1 MSPNARRNT
10 SPSTLSSC
18 ESSLSLFAP
27 RSANRSCLTLLPLDS
42 DSTLLFQYAYYS
54 RLHRRSSSTGLL
66 ASSSSLHT
74 SSPLAS
80 PRVSSRPPYKRHPT
94 RSHNSYDELSHA
106 ASAVA
111 RAAEALASSRGRR
124 SRSRPKG
131 SQRKLSVKSM
141 EDGADETDNLMASV
155 NSLASDATGS
165 SSKAGRRTSTHQ
177 LKESLSSSQL
187 ASSKSSTGGPPSP
200 SDVRGRPL
208 SRPTTSIHPPP
219 PMGAAVSR
227 SPETN
232 RSTTGG
238 PSTERRSMSRK
249 RTKSG
254 TLAGG
259 RGKEA
264 TAGLVLLSLVAV
276 VGLRGMSA
284 GRETRAVSSYPTE
297 GRVLVSSSVSSTS
310 SLDEIVPPSFD
321 PPSPLTHPVRLSST
335 ANANGTH
342 PDRPTRPPH
351 HPSTPPPTWQRA
363 IGRVS
368 AWTCTVLYLT
378 SRMPQI
384 WKNVR
389 SALNP
394 RHSCPSCQT
403 QRPLT
408 PSFPFAPPLPPINPK
423 TSSRE
428 SQSRA
433 SRSCCL

>member
-1 MSPNARRNT
+1 
-10 SPSTLSSC
+10 
-18 ESSLSLFAP
+18 
-27 RSANRSCLTLLPLDS
+27 
-42 DSTLLFQYAYYS
+42 
-54 RLHRRSSSTGLL
+54 
-66 ASSSSLHT
+66 
-74 SSPLAS
+74 
-80 PRVSSRPPYKRHPT
+80 
-94 RSHNSYDELSHA
+94 
-106 ASAVA
+106 
-111 RAAEALASSRGRR
+111 
-124 SRSRPKG
+124 
-131 SQRKLSVKSM
+131 M
-141 EDGADETDNLMASV
+141 EDGADETDNMMASV

-208 SRPTTSIHPPP
+208 SRPTTSIHPPL

-284 GRETRAVSSYPTE
+284 GRETGAVSSYPTE

-310 SLDEIVPPSFD
+310 SLDEVVPPPFN

-342 PDRPTRPPH
+342 PDRPARPPH

-394 RHSCPSCQT
+394 RHLSVPPDPT
-403 QRPLT
+403 T
-408 PSFPFAPPLPPINPK
+408 ADPFLSLLPPPKNKIRNPVYAK
-423 TSSRE
+423 VSRGPRDPAVC
-428 SQSRA
+428 SRLLRKLFLRRVHLDEPSDGPAEAKVDRVHIGEFALLTWQVRLLSFLLTLLWVVKPRLQRHA
-433 SRSCCL
+433 SH